1 MTYEYKTKPFP
12 HQARWTPLT
21 VDLECFA
28 LFWEPGVAKTKVILD
43 QAGMLFDKG
52 KIDTL
57 FALTPKSIAP
67 NWIYDEVPDHLNG
80 EYRAFLWETNKAGNK
95 GYQKQLKPLIAHEG
109 LLVVAMSYDALMT
122 QKKPGAKAGT
132 FKGKEFA
139 QALLRKRRCLLVL
152 DESSTIKSPG
162 AKRTKR
168 VMAARDYAPYRRIL
182 DGTPVDNSPFDV
194 YSPLRFLDPAIW
206 DDIGCNTF
214 EAFKTMF
221 GIWVEFERTDNGQRF
236 KKLVSYKNLDKLHAI
251 VDSVGSRLL
260 KSEVLDLPP
269 KLYEKRYFDLSP
281 EQAKHY
287 KDLRRDFMIW
297 LDSGDMVT
305 APLAITRMLRF
316 QQITSGYLP
325 TDDGDMIL
333 TRPNP
338 RIGLLKEIIAG
349 CSTKMIVW
357 AKFHQDVDQIMEL
370 LADMEISAVSYD
382 GRTSPKDRET
392 ARNSFQ
398 KGDVRIFVS
407 NPAAAGKGLTLHAA
421 KTVVYYNT
429 SYKLS
434 HRLQSEDRAHRAG
447 MDDNPVYYIDL
458 IAQGTIDE
466 QIVKVLRT
474 KNELA
479 AIVTGDTLKDWI

>member
-1 MTYEYKTKPFP
+1 MYTYKTKPFE

-21 VDLECFA
+21 VDLERFA
-28 LFWEPGVAKTKVILD
+28 FFWEPGVAKTKVILD
-43 QAGMLFDKG
+43 QAGMLFDRG
-52 KIDTL
+52 EIDTL
-57 FALTPKSIAP
+57 FALTPKSVAP
-67 NWIYDEVPDHLNG
+67 NWINDEVPDHLNCAH
-80 EYRAFLWETNKAGNK
+80 RAFLWETNKAGNK
-95 GYQKQLKPLIAHEG
+95 GYQKLLKPLIAHDG
-109 LLVVAMSYDALMT
+109 LLVVAMSYDGIMT
-122 QKKPGAKAGT
+122 QKKPGAKPGT

-139 QALLRKRRCLLVL
+139 QALLKKRKCMLVL
-152 DESSTIKSPG
+152 DESSAIKTPG

-168 VMAARDYAPYRRIL
+168 VMAAGNYAPYRRIL

-194 YSPLRFLDPAIW
+194 YAPLRFLDPRIW
-206 DDIGCNTF
+206 DEIGCNTF

-221 GIWVEFERTDNGQRF
+221 GIWIEHERNDTGQRF
-236 KKLVSYKNLDKLHAI
+236 RKLVNYKNLDKLHEV
-251 VDSVGSRLL
+251 VDAVGSRLL

-269 KLYEKRYFDLSP
+269 KLYEKRYFDMAP
-281 EQAKHY
+281 QQWNHY
-287 KDLRRDFMIW
+287 KALRRDFMIW

-325 TDDGDMIL
+325 TDDDDLIL
-333 TRPNP
+333 TKPNP
-338 RIGLLKEIIAG
+338 RIGLLKEVIES

-357 AKFHQDVDQIMEL
+357 AKFQQDIDQIMAL
-370 LADMEISAVSYD
+370 LADMEISALSYD

-392 ARNSFQ
+392 ARTEFQ
-398 KGDVRIFVS
+398 KGDVRVFVS

-429 SYKLS
+429 SFKLS

-466 QIVKVLRT
+466 HIVKALRT

-479 AIVTGDTLKDWI
+479 AIVTGDTLRNWI